1 MQACFVTIVA
11 TEAVQSHR
19 LSAGSRLVDEEAI
32 TFTSDEEGSAF
43 TFTSDEVGSAF
54 NSDEEAAS
62 PFTSDEEA
70 SPFNSEEGPTGATAS
85 AWAPAWA
92 GAGAAAPGAG
102 AAGAAGARDVG
113 SLLLLILAAI
123 SRLIAYVAAK
133 LEPPNH
139 PTQPPLYEKFAVPF
153 GPSAC

>member
-11 TEAVQSHR
+11 TKAVQSHR
-19 LSAGSRLVDEEAI
+19 LSAGSRLVGEEAI
-32 TFTSDEEGSAF
+32 TITSDEGGSDEEGSAF
-43 TFTSDEVGSAF
+43 NSDF
-54 NSDEEAAS
+54 NSDEEAS

-70 SPFNSEEGPTGATAS
+70 GPTGATAS

>member
-1 MQACFVTIVA
+1 MQAYFVTIVA

-32 TFTSDEEGSAF
+32 TFTSDEGG
-43 TFTSDEVGSAF
+43 SDEEGSAF
-54 NSDEEAAS
+54 NSDFNSDEEAS
-62 PFTSDEEA
+62 LVTSDEEA

-123 SRLIAYVAAK
+123 SRLIAYAAIAAK
-133 LEPPNH
+133 LEPP
-139 PTQPPLYEKFAVPF
+139 TTTV
-153 GPSAC
+153 

>member
-19 LSAGSRLVDEEAI
+19 LSAGSRLGDEEAI
-32 TFTSDEEGSAF
+32 TITSDEGGPDEEGSAF
-43 TFTSDEVGSAF
+43 NSDF
-54 NSDEEAAS
+54 NSDEEAS
-62 PFTSDEEA
+62 LVTSDEEA